1 MGETLGGW
9 QGAHQVHVNVA
20 EAACGHWDVLRKY
33 LNVAVDFGPL
43 AAQAGFCPGCYI
55 RGEAFPNIPG
65 GDEAAGRPPAR
76 VGGPVEMFKNLTPE
90 VSGYQRAKRSGG

>member
-33 LNVAVDFGPL
+33 LNVAVDLGPL
-43 AAQAGFCPGCYI
+43 AAQAGFCPGCDI
-55 RGEAFPNIPG
+55 
-65 GDEAAGRPPAR
+65 
-76 VGGPVEMFKNLTPE
+76 
-90 VSGYQRAKRSGG
+90 